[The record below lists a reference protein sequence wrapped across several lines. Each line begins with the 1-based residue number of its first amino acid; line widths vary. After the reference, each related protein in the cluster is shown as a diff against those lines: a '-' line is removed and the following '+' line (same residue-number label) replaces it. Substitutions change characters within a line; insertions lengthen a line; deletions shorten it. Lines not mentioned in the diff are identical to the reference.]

1 MQSEMMELVSTY
13 TWPSQAFWRYFEL
26 NALRQIKVEH
36 PILEIGCGDGKF
48 SSLIFDSIEE
58 AIDVNPK
65 SIEKA
70 KERTEGFYK
79 LLRCMDARDL
89 QPTENGFGTVYANC
103 VMEHIP
109 SLENVLSGCYRS
121 LRKGGTL
128 LITVPLVEM
137 NHHLML
143 PFRRYARL
151 RQQQLAHHNLLS
163 PKQWD
168 GLLSHAGFTTVEF
181 RPYLGAK
188 ACSFWDSI
196 DTLGCVGSG
205 RYCVSSALR
214 LLARTFLPRSIEL
227 RFNAALARWL
237 ERNIEKNSDLSAPCA
252 TVILATK

>member
-48 SSLIFDSIEE
+48 SSLVFDSIEE

-70 KERTEGFYK
+70 KRGIPGLYK
-79 LLRCMDARDL
+79 SLRCMDARDL
-89 QPTENGFGTVYANC
+89 QPTENGFSTVYANC

-109 SLENVLSGCYRS
+109 RIESVLSACCRS
-121 LRKGGTL
+121 LRKGGQL

-137 NHHLML
+137 NHHLL
-143 PFRRYARL
+143 LRLRRYALL
-151 RQQQLAHHNLLS
+151 RQRQLLHYNLLS
-163 PKQWD
+163 PEHWKE
-168 GLLSHAGFTTVEF
+168 LLNDAGFSTVEF

-196 DTLGCVGSG
+196 DTLGCIGSG

-214 LLARTFLPRSIEL
+214 LLARKLLPES
-227 RFNAALARWL
+227 FVYKSNAVLASWL

>member
-1 MQSEMMELVSTY
+1 MMELVSTY

-70 KERTEGFYK
+70 REGTHGFYK

-89 QPTENGFGTVYANC
+89 QPTEKGFGTVYANC

-109 SLENVLSGCYRS
+109 SVENVLSGCCRS

-128 LITVPLVEM
+128 LITVPLEEM
-137 NHHLML
+137 NRHLLL

-151 RQQQLAHHNLLS
+151 RQRQLVHQNLLS
-163 PKQWD
+163 PEQWQ
-168 GLLSHAGFTTVEF
+168 GLLSHAGFSKVEF

-188 ACSFWDSI
+188 ACSFLDSI

-205 RYCVSSALR
+205 RYCVSTALR
-214 LLARTFLPRSIEL
+214 LLARMFLPRSMEH
-227 RFNAALARWL
+227 RFNAAIAKWL
-237 ERNIEKNSDLSAPCA
+237 ERNIGKNLDLSSPCA